1 MEQQRTWMTVGA
13 LGVLACGIVGCGM
26 SSTATPPPPKA
37 AVAASEQPGEVVEE
51 ATVVVQANV
60 VKVDQKAR
68 VVTLK
73 NAEGKVFDVK
83 VGDEVKNF
91 AQIKKGDE
99 VVASYY
105 ESLAI
110 TLKKPGDATPGI
122 ESRDTFDRAEPGRK
136 PGGIAASET
145 KITATVVG
153 VDKKKGTVTL
163 KGPQGKTV
171 TVAARDKRRLEPVKV
186 GDLIEATYTEAVAI
200 SVEKPIKK

>member
-1 MEQQRTWMTVGA
+1 MAQQQKWMAAGA
-13 LGVLACGIVGCGM
+13 LGALACGIVGCVM

-37 AVAASEQPGEVVEE
+37 AVAVSEQPGEVVEE
-51 ATVVVQANV
+51 ATVAVQANV
-60 VKVDQKAR
+60 VKVDKKSR

-83 VGDEVKNF
+83 VGDEVRNF
-91 AQIKKGDE
+91 DQIKKGDE

-110 TLKKPGDATPGI
+110 TLKKPGDATPGV
-122 ESRDTFDRAEPGRK
+122 EARETLDRAEPGRK

-153 VDKKKGTVTL
+153 LDKKKGTVTL
-163 KGPQGKTV
+163 KGPQGKVV

-186 GDLIEATYTEAVAI
+186 GDLIEATFTEAVAI
-200 SVEKPIKK
+200 SVEKPVTK

>member
-1 MEQQRTWMTVGA
+1 MARQQKWMALGAAGA
-13 LGVLACGIVGCGM
+13 LAAGIVGCGM

-37 AVAASEQPGEVVEE
+37 AVAVSDEPGEVVEE

-60 VKVDQKAR
+60 VKVDKKDR

-73 NAEGKVFDVK
+73 NADGKVFDVK

-91 AQIKKGDE
+91 DQIKKGDE

-110 TLKKPGDATPGI
+110 TLKKPGEATPGV
-122 ESRDTFDRAEPGRK
+122 EARDTLDRAEPGRK
-136 PGGIAASET
+136 PGAVAASET

-171 TVAARDKRRLEPVKV
+171 TVAARDKNRLQPVKV
-186 GDLIEATYTEAVAI
+186 GDLIEATYTEAIAI
-200 SVEKPIKK
+200 SVEKPIK

>member
-1 MEQQRTWMTVGA
+1 MAQQQKWMALGAAGA
-13 LGVLACGIVGCGM
+13 LAAGIVGCGM

-37 AVAASEQPGEVVEE
+37 AVAVSEQPGEVVEE

-60 VKVDQKAR
+60 VKVDKKGR

-91 AQIKKGDE
+91 DQIKKGDE

-110 TLKKPGDATPGI
+110 TLKKPGDATPGV
-122 ESRDTFDRAEPGRK
+122 EARETLDRAEPGRK

-163 KGPQGKTV
+163 KGPQGKVV

-186 GDLIEATYTEAVAI
+186 GDLIEATLTEAVAI

>member
-1 MEQQRTWMTVGA
+1 MAQQQKWMALGAAGA
-13 LGVLACGIVGCGM
+13 LAAGIVGCGM

-37 AVAASEQPGEVVEE
+37 AVAVSEQPGEVVEE

-60 VKVDQKAR
+60 VKVDKKGR

-91 AQIKKGDE
+91 DQIKKGDE

-110 TLKKPGDATPGI
+110 TLKKPGEATPGV
-122 ESRDTFDRAEPGRK
+122 EARETLDRAEPGRK
-136 PGGIAASET
+136 PSGIAASET

-163 KGPQGKTV
+163 KGPQGKVV

-186 GDLIEATYTEAVAI
+186 GDLIEATLTEAVAI